1 MASGRDSSSHL
12 SAHGPHKYFWFA
24 VEELLSIPEWV
35 QPPAVQRS
43 LIVDASHEHINPASK
58 HLYCMFWDH
67 RLENTEN
74 LTNTT
79 REVICIW

>member
-1 MASGRDSSSHL
+1 MASGFKQSLVCSRTTQV
-12 SAHGPHKYFWFA
+12 FWFA